1 MNMVR
6 ALPVETLHA
15 QRDFW
20 LASLDWMESAGRDPS
35 NVRAALAEAQAR
47 RLKKRAAAGTC
58 PCCKRSFS
66 NMATH
71 MRKQH
76 PAYVAD
82 NVVKLRA

>member
-35 NVRAALAEAQAR
+35 NVRAALAEVEDELR
-47 RLKKRAAAGTC
+47 RRAPLTRDQKEG
-58 PCCKRSFS
+58 
-66 NMATH
+66 
-71 MRKQH
+71 
-76 PAYVAD
+76 
-82 NVVKLRA
+82 